1 MKKALLQYMGGMVFL
16 VILLFPE
23 LQMPLAGEFKKTAVE
38 NQESNQ
44 KILVE
49 IFLSQEHKKD
59 IDLIKNEFKR
69 FSITKVRPQFFKLGN
84 PPENIAIGRNVPVS
98 AAQSAIQL
106 ALTYN
111 QGIKF
116 IIAEKRVAGDYLAIG
131 TSMFDEKY
139 QFAISP
145 DDLQKLTDPSLT
157 SPQFHEIYRHL
168 TGDDKQP

>member
-1 MKKALLQYMGGMVFL
+1 LKKALRQNTGRFIFL
-16 VILLFPE
+16 ITLLLGVQTLAAE
-23 LQMPLAGEFKKTAVE
+23 LEKIAVE

-59 IDLIKNEFKR
+59 IDPIKSEFKK
-69 FSITKVRPQFFKLGN
+69 FSITKVRPQFFQLGN

-98 AAQSAIQL
+98 VAQSTIQL

-111 QGIKF
+111 RGIKF
-116 IIAEKRVAGDYLAIG
+116 IIAEKRVAADYLAIG

-139 QFAISP
+139 QIRISP
-145 DDLQKLTDPSLT
+145 DDLKNLSDPSLT
-157 SPQFHEIYRHL
+157 SSQFHELYRHL
-168 TGDDKQP
+168 TGDDK

>member
-1 MKKALLQYMGGMVFL
+1 MKKALLQYTGGFVFL
-16 VILLFPE
+16 ATLLPGI
-23 LQMPLAGEFKKTAVE
+23 QIPLAAELEKTAVE

-84 PPENIAIGRNVPVS
+84 PPENIAIGKNIPVS
-98 AAQSAIQL
+98 VGQSAIKL

-116 IIAEKRVAGDYLAIG
+116 IIAEKRVAPDYLAIG
-131 TSMFDEKY
+131 TSMLDETF
-139 QFAISP
+139 QFPISP
-145 DDLQKLTDPSLT
+145 DDLKKLSDTSLT
-157 SPQFHEIYRHL
+157 TSQFHELYRHL
-168 TGDDKQP
+168 TGDDRLP